1 MFNFCE
7 PKKLQDLNSQTL
19 SNGRYYTTPE
29 GKVYPSVTT
38 VVGAQSKQAILEW
51 RKRVGEEES
60 NKISRHASSR
70 GTKLHAICENYVLGE
85 KLPDMMPIPKQ
96 LFNSIKPIIDKSINN
111 IHYMEA
117 ALWSHKIQLAGR
129 VDLIAEFDGVL
140 SVIDYKTSG
149 KRKKR
154 EYIMNYFQQ
163 ETAYACM
170 YEELIGQPIH
180 QLVTLI
186 AVEGDKPQIFIEK
199 TSDHI
204 DGLFEAIKFYR
215 QNGNN

>member
-51 RKRVGEEES
+51 RKRVGEEYA

-117 ALWSHKIQLAGR
+117 ALWSDKIQLAGR

-163 ETAYACM
+163 CVAYSYM
-170 YEELIGQPIH
+170 YEEIIGNPID
-180 QLVTLI
+180 QIVVII
-186 AVEGDKPQIFIEK
+186 AIEGSLPQIFIEK

-204 DGLFEAIKFYR
+204 DGLFEAINFYTN
-215 QNGNN
+215 QSL